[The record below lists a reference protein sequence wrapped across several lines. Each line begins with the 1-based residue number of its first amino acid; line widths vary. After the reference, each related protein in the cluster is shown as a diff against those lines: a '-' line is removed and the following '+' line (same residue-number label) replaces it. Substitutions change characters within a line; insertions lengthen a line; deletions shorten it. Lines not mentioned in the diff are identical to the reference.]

1 MATIDPA
8 TGQLVNIE
16 RLPLPPGFA
25 GTLLAA
31 WSPLGDEIAVVE
43 RIQGE
48 RQALWILDVDGGDA
62 RKLLDFEASTY
73 GGVDWTPDGETLVYG
88 ASTDG
93 RMQLFSISRDG
104 GRSHQLTTD
113 AANLIQPQ
121 ISPDGR
127 WIAATRVHRSKE
139 LRRMS
144 LQ

>member
-1 MATIDPA
+1 MMLIDLA
-8 TGQLVNIE
+8 QGRADTTRLHEGLEQITTALFRGEGQL
-16 RLPLPPGFA
+16 
-25 GTLLAA
+25 
-31 WSPLGDEIAVVE
+31 
-43 RIQGE
+43 
-48 RQALWILDVDGGDA
+48 
-62 RKLLDFEASTY
+62 
-73 GGVDWTPDGETLVYG
+73 TLVYG

-93 RMQLFSISRDG
+93 RMQLCSIFRDG

>member
-1 MATIDPA
+1 MPPPA
-8 TGQLVNIE
+8 RGSTTFRAVRRPGQFLITRDV
-16 RLPLPPGFA
+16 
-25 GTLLAA
+25 
-31 WSPLGDEIAVVE
+31 D
-43 RIQGE
+43 IQ
-48 RQALWILDVDGGDA
+48 RLWILDVDGGDA

-88 ASTDG
+88 ASADG